1 MYYDIICMNKQI
13 SKVIFINYYQRLRD
27 LREDMELNQSMIA
40 KILDT
45 SQKQYSRWETGE
57 YPIPFEKV
65 IQLAKFYKV
74 SIDYIAGLTN
84 DKRGIGY
91 KADSNSKYNI
101 TQQNNNSAVIKM
113 FGLDKTLAYI
123 LIGRIIIDALIF
135 LLIIYLICKFL
146 DLCKTVNDLS
156 KRSREQTELLKQQN
170 ETLVKIGQIIIKI
183 NQDKE
188 G

>member
-1 MYYDIICMNKQI
+1 
-13 SKVIFINYYQRLRD
+13 
-27 LREDMELNQSMIA
+27 
-40 KILDT
+40 
-45 SQKQYSRWETGE
+45 
-57 YPIPFEKV
+57 
-65 IQLAKFYKV
+65 
-74 SIDYIAGLTN
+74 
-84 DKRGIGY
+84 
-91 KADSNSKYNI
+91 
-101 TQQNNNSAVIKM
+101 M

-156 KRSREQTELLKQQN
+156 KRSREQAELLKQQN

-183 NQDKE
+183 NQDKD

>member
-13 SKVIFINYYQRLRD
+13 SEVIFINYYQRLRD
-27 LREDMELNQSMIA
+27 LREDMELNQSVIA

-101 TQQNNNSAVIKM
+101 TQQNNKSAVIK
-113 FGLDKTLAYI
+113 
-123 LIGRIIIDALIF
+123 
-135 LLIIYLICKFL
+135 
-146 DLCKTVNDLS
+146 
-156 KRSREQTELLKQQN
+156 
-170 ETLVKIGQIIIKI
+170 IK
-183 NQDKE
+183 E
-188 G
+188 